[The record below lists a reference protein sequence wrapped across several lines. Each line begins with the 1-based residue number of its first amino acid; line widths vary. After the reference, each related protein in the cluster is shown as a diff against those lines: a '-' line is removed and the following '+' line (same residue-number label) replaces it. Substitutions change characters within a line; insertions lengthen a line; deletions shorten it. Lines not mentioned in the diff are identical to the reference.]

1 MFLIG
6 HAAVGLVAASWT
18 DNPLLAFVIG
28 FASHFVADAIPHGDE
43 PVGPWAKRGSHHG
56 LLRLVSLMVIDL
68 LLILGAWLWLVS
80 RAGFQWAPVFA
91 IAGAC
96 TPDFMWGFEH
106 FMRRRLFGRFVA
118 WHEANHNFLHIN
130 LPLWLGL
137 TMQGIVTVALWW
149 WLGMR

>member
-28 FASHFVADAIPHGDE
+28 FATHFVADAVPHGDE
-43 PVGPWAKRGSHHG
+43 PVGPWAKSEPGHR
-56 LLRLVSLMVIDL
+56 LRRLVVLMLIDL
-68 LLILGAWLWLVS
+68 ALILGAWLWLVS
-80 RAGFQWAPVFA
+80 HTGFRWSPVFA

-96 TPDFMWGFEH
+96 LPDFMWGFELLLH
-106 FMRRRLFGRFVA
+106 RRLFGPFTK
-118 WHEANHNFLHIN
+118 WHESNHNFLHIH

-137 TMQGIVTVALWW
+137 SLQAVVTVALWR
-149 WLGMR
+149 WLGR